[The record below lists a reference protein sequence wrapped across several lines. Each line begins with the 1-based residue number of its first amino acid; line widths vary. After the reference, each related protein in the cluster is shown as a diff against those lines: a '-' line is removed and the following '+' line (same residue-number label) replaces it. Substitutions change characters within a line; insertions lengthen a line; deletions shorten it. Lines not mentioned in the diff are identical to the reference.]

1 MIDKSRDQITLEYL
15 NNQDRIRVL
24 EQKYNDNIIT
34 GDEVKELINLYRIN
48 NKIRK
53 KINKMLN
60 RGWECQIIRG

>member
-60 RGWECQIIRG
+60 RG